1 VVVYSAEDAQRTRRY
16 GNCNQPFSAAVNLRT
31 SFDVNSPTWGFVLSR
46 LFDGVRLGVYQ
57 RGSRG
62 CRTESL

>member
-1 VVVYSAEDAQRTRRY
+1 MVVYGAEDARRTRRY
-16 GNCNQPFSAAVNLRT
+16 GNCNQPFSAAVTLKT
-31 SFDVNSPTWGFVLSR
+31 SFDISSPAWGFVLLR
-46 LFDGVRLGVYQ
+46 LFDGVGVSIYQ